1 MGVSLVSVGREALPT
16 PTTIPKEDSMLKRLL
31 GVLALVAV
39 MMFAVHAVADEGHAK
54 MEKPAKKAETFK
66 GELVD
71 MGCYLGHG
79 AMGEKHKECATKCVA
94 NGMPMGLLTPD
105 GKLYLLTLDHD
116 NADPFNQCKS
126 MMGQM
131 VEVTGVSASKG
142 GMKGIDVTGVKAAEA
157 K

>member
-1 MGVSLVSVGREALPT
+1 
-16 PTTIPKEDSMLKRLL
+16 MLKRLL
-31 GVLALVAV
+31 GALALVAV
-39 MMFAVHAVADEGHAK
+39 MMFAVHAFAEEGTAK
-54 MEKPAKKAETFK
+54 AEKPAKAPKVESFK

-94 NGMPMGLLTPD
+94 NGMPMGLLTAE

-126 MMGQM
+126 MMGQQ
-131 VEVTGVSASKG
+131 VEVTGASAAKG
-142 GMKGIDVTGVKAAEA
+142 GMKGINVTGVKAAEA